1 MQTADVL
8 RRLGGLSGSV
18 NRSEAQ
24 RSTTGWATGISQS
37 SANLIPTH
45 MSPSK
50 RFYGKATLTPHPNVL
65 PPSQLSSLTA
75 GNLSFP

>member
-8 RRLGGLSGSV
+8 RLLGGLSGSD
-18 NRSEAQ
+18 NRAEAQ

-45 MSPSK
+45 TSPSK

-65 PPSQLSSLTA
+65 PPSQLSSLIA